1 MPREPIPRAA
11 GPSSISRK
19 PHLSGAGEPR
29 PITVLLPSRRLEPTR
44 YRVAGRAVVANRPVA
59 ALTPFLARSD
69 EAGALAREPP
79 RRAGAAPLGEPL
91 EIEVDLAGGRR
102 WARLAEEN
110 GSLRWDF
117 EGLGTLRTTSD
128 GTWVDA
134 RELTSG
140 LPEDWV
146 AEVALGPGLIVALA
160 LHGTLCFHASAAVR
174 NDSAVALLGESGR
187 GKSTLAEHLRRLG
200 WIRLA
205 DDVLPLDLS
214 SGEVRGLADFPQ
226 LKLRPAEQPVL
237 SLVSTG
243 LSAVVVLREAGSCE
257 LEARRL
263 STADAA
269 AAFLRHTVASRLFP
283 RCLLRHHL
291 ALCGELAESVPV
303 VELRYP
309 LRPEVLARAGRRVAE
324 LVAG

>member
-1 MPREPIPRAA
+1 M
-11 GPSSISRK
+11 
-19 PHLSGAGEPR
+19 
-29 PITVLLPSRRLEPTR
+29 EPTR
-44 YRVAGRAVVANRPVA
+44 YRLAGRTVVANRPIA
-59 ALTPFLARSD
+59 ALTPFFARSD
-69 EAGALAREPP
+69 EAGALGDEPP
-79 RRAGAAPLGEPL
+79 RPAGAVRLAEPL
-91 EIEVDLAGGRR
+91 EIEVDLAGRRR

-117 EGLGTLRTTSD
+117 EELGTLRMSPD
-128 GTWVDA
+128 GDWVDA
-134 RELTSG
+134 RELAAG
-140 LPEDWV
+140 LPEDCV
-146 AEVALGPGLIVALA
+146 AEVALGPGIIVALG

-174 NDSAVALLGESGR
+174 AGSAVALLGESGR
-187 GKSTLAEHLRRLG
+187 GKSTLAEHLRRVG

-205 DDVLPLDLS
+205 DDVLPLDVS
-214 SGEVRGLADFPQ
+214 SGRVRGLADFPQ
-226 LKLRPAEQPVL
+226 LKLRPADQPVL

-243 LSAVVVLREAGSCE
+243 LSAVVVLREAGSAE
-257 LEARRL
+257 LETKRL

-283 RCLLRHHL
+283 RRLLRHHL

-309 LRPEVLARAGRRVAE
+309 LRPELLAQAGERVAD